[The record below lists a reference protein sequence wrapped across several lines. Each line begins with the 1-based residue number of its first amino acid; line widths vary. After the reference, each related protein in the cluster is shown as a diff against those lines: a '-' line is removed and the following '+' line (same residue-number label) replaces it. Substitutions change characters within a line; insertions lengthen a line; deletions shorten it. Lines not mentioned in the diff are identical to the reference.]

1 MTGVIEIRTYHAQPG
16 GRDELTRLL
25 EDRVFPLNRDLGIR
39 VLGVFPSA
47 DDDDTLVWLRAF
59 PDADSRE
66 SLTKALYGSSE
77 WTDEL
82 SAVVLPLIAD
92 YSVALIDDAPGLWH
106 RWPAA
111 ELGS

>member
-1 MTGVIEIRTYHAQPG
+1 MAGVIEIRTYRAQRG
-16 GRDELTRLL
+16 ERGELTRLL
-25 EDRVFPLNRDLGIR
+25 QDRLFPVHQDLGIR

-47 DDDDTLVWLRAF
+47 EDDNTLVWLRAF

-66 SLTKALYGSSE
+66 AMTKAFYGGSQ

-82 SAVVLPLIAD
+82 AGLILPLIAEH
-92 YSVALIDDAPGLWH
+92 SVILIEDTPGLWD

-111 ELGS
+111 